1 MPTYTF
7 KNNDTEEVFD
17 RFISISEKDVFLS
30 ENSHITQI
38 IGAPKIISGRMGG
51 MKQSDGFNDVLRK
64 VADQNPYTPFAE
76 KMGGRDAK
84 TVKNTEIIDNARKK
98 SGLI

>member
-17 RFISISEKDVFLS
+17 RFISIADKDNFLL
-30 ENSHITQI
+30 ENPHITQI

-51 MKQSDGFNDVLRK
+51 MKPSDGFNDVLRK
-64 VADQNPYTPFAE
+64 VADQNPYSPLAE
-76 KMGGRDAK
+76 KLGGRDAK
-84 TVKNTEIIDNARKK
+84 TVKNTEIINNAKKK

>member
-7 KNNDTEEVFD
+7 KNNDTDEVFD
-17 RFISISEKDVFLS
+17 RFISIADRDIFLL
-30 ENSHITQI
+30 ENLHITQI
-38 IGAPKIISGRMGG
+38 IGAPKIISGRGD
-51 MKQSDGFNDVLRK
+51 MKTSDGFKDVLRK

-84 TVKNTEIIDNARKK
+84 TIKNTEIINKARKK
-98 SGLI
+98 TSLI